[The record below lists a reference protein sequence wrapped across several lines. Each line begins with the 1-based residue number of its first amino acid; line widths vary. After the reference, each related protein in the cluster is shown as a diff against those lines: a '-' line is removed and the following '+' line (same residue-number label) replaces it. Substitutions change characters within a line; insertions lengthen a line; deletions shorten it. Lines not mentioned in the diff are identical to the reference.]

1 MSGKSKFHI
10 FALSFALS
18 IVFSVA
24 SLAQAGAAA
33 PGGSTAAA
41 PTSGAPTP
49 SPAPAGT
56 RIGIVNIQDA
66 IIATNEG
73 KKEFDALQQR
83 FAPKQNDLKSL
94 NDEVEKMKA
103 DLQAKGDKLNEDE
116 RAKQVKLLEAK
127 QKTLQRNFDDAQ
139 SEFQQAEQEVV
150 NRIGQKMLNVMDKY
164 AKTNG
169 YAVIIDVSN
178 PQTPVLWASQG
189 NYITKDIVDAY
200 NSEAPTGPPSAP
212 APKTS
217 GANHPPSGGA
227 TTPKKP

>member
-1 MSGKSKFHI
+1 MSGKSKLHI
-10 FALSFALS
+10 FALSLALS
-18 IVFSVA
+18 VVLSVA
-24 SLAQAGAAA
+24 GLAQAGSAA

-41 PTSGAPTP
+41 PNAGSAPN
-49 SPAPAGT
+49 APAGT
-56 RIGIVNIQDA
+56 KIGVVNVQDA

-83 FAPKQNDLKSL
+83 FAPKQNDLKAL
-94 NDEVEKMKA
+94 NEEVEKMKA

-116 RAKQVKLLEAK
+116 RARQVKLLEAK

-139 SEFQQAEQEVV
+139 SEFQTAEQEVV

-200 NSEAPTGPPSAP
+200 NAEAPSAPPSAP

-217 GANHPPSGGA
+217 AVSRPPAS

>member
-10 FALSFALS
+10 FALSLALS
-18 IVFSVA
+18 IVLSVA
-24 SLAQAGAAA
+24 GLAQAGSAA

-41 PTSGAPTP
+41 PNTGGAPNAA
-49 SPAPAGT
+49 PAPVGT
-56 RIGIVNIQDA
+56 KIGIVNIQDA

-83 FAPKQNDLKSL
+83 FAPKQNDLKAL

-139 SEFQQAEQEVV
+139 SEFQTAEQEVV
-150 NRIGQKMLNVMDKY
+150 NRIGQKMMAVMEKY
-164 AKTNG
+164 GKANG
-169 YAVIIDVSN
+169 YAVIMDVAN
-178 PQTPVLWASQG
+178 PQTPVLWFSQG

-200 NSEAPTGPPSAP
+200 NAEAPTAPPSAP
-212 APKTS
+212 TPKTS
-217 GANHPPSGGA
+217 GANHPPAS